1 MGRHSNINGRMSN
14 VSTNRN
20 RVSAYDLARE
30 VARESADEEE
40 FGIAG
45 CCNWKRRENRLER
58 VNSRAQA
65 NKALDNRTS
74 YTNNLTNTLTFDE
87 IQRDMMR
94 KKKMRQRTN

>member
-1 MGRHSNINGRMSN
+1 M
-14 VSTNRN
+14 
-20 RVSAYDLARE
+20 
-30 VARESADEEE
+30 ARESADEEE
-40 FGIAG
+40 FGVAG
-45 CCNWKRRENRLER
+45 CCNWKHRESNLEP

-65 NKALDNRTS
+65 NNRTLDNRTS